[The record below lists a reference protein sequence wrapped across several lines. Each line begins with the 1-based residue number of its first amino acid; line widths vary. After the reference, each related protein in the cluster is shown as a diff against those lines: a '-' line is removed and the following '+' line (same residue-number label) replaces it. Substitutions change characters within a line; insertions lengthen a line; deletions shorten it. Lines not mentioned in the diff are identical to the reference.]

1 MDRKRIIIFAVA
13 SLVVLVSAIGGYIY
27 MEITWYGHSCFR
39 LTERNMATVV
49 TDPFDNKAI
58 GYDSL
63 KLKADIVTVS
73 HDAPGHN
80 NIDAVKGTSHTIDGA
95 GEFEIGGVF
104 ITGVQTDGGGKK
116 KSKETSARNTIY
128 VFDYDGITVA
138 HLGDLKDTPTQS
150 EIESLGTIN
159 VALVPVGGGGG
170 LSAAKAAEVISL
182 LEPNLVIPMH
192 YATSAAKVPLDSLN
206 KFVKEMGLSKPTTQ
220 PAKLS
225 PKNRIP
231 SKSAAVLGS

>member
-1 MDRKRIIIFAVA
+1 
-13 SLVVLVSAIGGYIY
+13 

-49 TDPFDNKAI
+49 TDPYDSKAI
-58 GYDSL
+58 GYEPL

-80 NIDAVKGTSHTIDGA
+80 NIDAVKGTSHAIDGA

-104 ITGVQTDGGGKK
+104 ITGVQTDGGSGKK
-116 KSKETSARNTIY
+116 KSKELSRNTIY

-150 EIESLGTIN
+150 EVESLGTIN
-159 VALVPVGGGGG
+159 VALVPVGGGGA
-170 LSAAKAAEVISL
+170 LNAAKAAEVISL
-182 LEPNLVIPMH
+182 IEPNLVIPMH
-192 YATSAAKVPLDSLN
+192 YSTPATKLSLDSLN
-206 KFVKEMGLSKPTTQ
+206 KFIKEMGLSKPETQ
-220 PAKLS
+220 PSLKVTRSSL
-225 PKNRIP
+225 P
-231 SKSAAVLGS
+231 SETHVVVLEYQSS

>member
-1 MDRKRIIIFAVA
+1 
-13 SLVVLVSAIGGYIY
+13 

-58 GYDSL
+58 GYDTL

-80 NIDAVKGTSHTIDGA
+80 NTDAVKGTSHTIDGA

-104 ITGVQTDGGGKK
+104 ITGVQTDGGGSKK
-116 KSKETSARNTIY
+116 KSKEKSTRNTIY

-170 LSAAKAAEVISL
+170 LNAAKAAEVISL
-182 LEPNLVIPMH
+182 IEPNLVIPMH
-192 YATSAAKVPLDSLN
+192 YSTPAAKVSLDALN
-206 KFVKEMGLSKPTTQ
+206 KFIKEMGLSKPEPQ
-220 PAKLS
+220 PSLKVTRSGL
-225 PKNRIP
+225 P
-231 SKSAAVLGS
+231 SETHVVVLEYQSS

>member
-1 MDRKRIIIFAVA
+1 
-13 SLVVLVSAIGGYIY
+13 

-58 GYDSL
+58 GYEAL
-63 KLKADIVTVS
+63 KLKSDIVTVS

-80 NIDAVKGTSHTIDGA
+80 NADAVKSTSHVIDGA

-104 ITGVQTDGGGKK
+104 ITGVATDGGSKK
-116 KSKETSARNTIY
+116 KNKEGGASNTIF

-138 HLGDLKDTPTQS
+138 HLGDLKHAPTQS
-150 EIESLGTIN
+150 EIELLGTVN
-159 VALVPVGGGGG
+159 VALVPVGGGNG
-170 LSAAKAAEVISL
+170 LNAAKAAEVISM

-192 YATSAAKVPLDSLN
+192 YSTPATKLSLDALN
-206 KFVKEMGLSKPTTQ
+206 KFLKEMGLSKVDAQ
-220 PAKLS
+220 PSLKVTRSSL
-225 PKNRIP
+225 PDETHVV
-231 SKSAAVLGS
+231 VLEYQAS